1 MKNISFS
8 IFQDNKLQQLSL
20 QDLLNANE
28 RVLICSTP
36 HCFSSVIIEY
46 QSYLSK
52 VGELYKKLYD
62 IKMYTTRVHV
72 LSLAHTINTE
82 NFTIL
87 NDSNKDFIKYLANIY
102 NKTDDIRSL
111 DGVRLLS
118 WRWFYQ
124 ALFVNGKLEQFYDQ
138 PTDNYVK
145 HATKFIYKDKIL
157 VNTIQN
163 SKDVYFSKDSD
174 LRFRKH
180 KYSRIEHTP
189 EYGQKLLLHN
199 LWHNTK
205 LEQYLLDKYTK
216 NTL

>member
-36 HCFSSVIIEY
+36 HCFSNVIIEY
-46 QSYLSK
+46 QSYLNE
-52 VGELYKKLYD
+52 VGGLYKKLYD
-62 IKMYTTRVHV
+62 IKMYTTRIHV
-72 LSLAHTINTE
+72 LALAQTINTE

-102 NKTDDIRSL
+102 NKTDDIRSS
-111 DGVRLLS
+111 DGVKSLA

-145 HATKFIYKDKIL
+145 HATKFIYKDKML
-157 VNTIQN
+157 LHKVRN
-163 SKDVYFSKDSD
+163 SKDVYFSPDSD
-174 LRFRKH
+174 LRFDKR
-180 KYSRIEHTP
+180 KYSMLEDTP

-199 LWHNTK
+199 LWPNTK
-205 LEQYLLDKYTK
+205 LEQYLLDKYTN